1 MAKKLLKPQTFLI
14 PLPAV
19 MISCQRG
26 DERPNILTASWI
38 GICCSEPPMISLAIR
53 KSRYSHSIIEQS
65 REFVVN
71 LTTENLFKVTDYC
84 GVVSGKN
91 VDKFKETDL
100 TPIKGAK
107 VKAPLIKQCPI
118 NLECQVREVLELGS
132 HDLFVAEIVAVHADS
147 DYLDE
152 RDRPDMNK
160 LKPLI
165 YCTKVQEYWGG
176 LCVRLG
182 KYGMSLKEKE

>member
-1 MAKKLLKPQTFLI
+1 MAKKLIKPQTFLI

-26 DERPNILTASWI
+26 DERPNILTASWV

-53 KSRYSHSIIEQS
+53 KSRYSHAIIEES

-84 GVVSGKN
+84 GVVSGRD
-91 VDKFKETDL
+91 VDKFKETKL
-100 TPIKGAK
+100 TPIRGAK
-107 VKAPLIKQCPI
+107 IKAPLIKECPI
-118 NLECQVREVLELGS
+118 NLECEVRNVIELGS
-132 HDLFVAEIVAVHADS
+132 HDLFIAEIVALHADS

-152 RDRPDMNK
+152 NDRPDMNK
-160 LKPLI
+160 YKPLV
-165 YCTKVQEYWGG
+165 YCTKIQEYWGG

-182 KYGMSLKEKE
+182 KYGMSVKEKE

>member
-53 KSRYSHSIIEQS
+53 KSRYSHSIIEES

-71 LTTENLFKVTDYC
+71 LTTESLFKVTDYC

-132 HDLFVAEIVAVHADS
+132 HDLFVSEIVAVHADS